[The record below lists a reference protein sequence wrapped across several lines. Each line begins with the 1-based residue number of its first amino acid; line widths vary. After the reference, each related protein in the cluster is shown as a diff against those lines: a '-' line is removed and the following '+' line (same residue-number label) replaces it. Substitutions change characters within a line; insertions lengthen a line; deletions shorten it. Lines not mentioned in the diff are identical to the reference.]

1 MGKHRTNGVVVIGLG
16 RFGRSLALEL
26 VAQGEEVLGIDGDPK
41 IVAALAG
48 RLTHVVEADST
59 NEDAMRQL
67 SVGEFSRAVIG
78 VGTNLE
84 VSILSAS
91 IALELGVQNV
101 WAKAISASH
110 AKILEKLGVHHVVR
124 PEHDMGK
131 RVAHL
136 VRGEEILDYIEFDEG
151 YAFAKSPAPRALH
164 GRSLQ
169 GYGVRQE
176 FGITVVAVKRLGQTF
191 AYATPESVIR
201 EGDQVVVSGPADKVE
216 AFCNLR

>member
-1 MGKHRTNGVVVIGLG
+1 MGKHLTNGVVVVGLG

-26 VAQGEEVLGIDGDPK
+26 VAHGEEVLGIDADPR
-41 IVAALAG
+41 IVASLAG
-48 RLTHVVEADST
+48 RLTHVVEADAT

-78 VGTNLE
+78 MGTNIE
-84 VSILSAS
+84 ASILSAT

-110 AKILEKLGVHHVVR
+110 AKILEKLGAHHVVR

-136 VRGEEILDYIEFDEG
+136 VRGDEILDYIEFDEG
-151 YAFAKSPAPRALH
+151 YAFAKAPAPRALH

-176 FGITVVAVKRLGQTF
+176 FGITVVAVKHRGERF
-191 AYATPESVIR
+191 EYATPDTVLR
-201 EGDQVVVSGPADKVE
+201 EGDQVVVSGDADKVE
-216 AFCNLR
+216 AFSNLR

>member
-1 MGKHRTNGVVVIGLG
+1 MGKHLTNGVVVIGLG
-16 RFGRSLALEL
+16 RFGRSLSLEL
-26 VAQGEEVLGIDGDPK
+26 VAQGEEVLGIDGDPR

-48 RLTHVVEADST
+48 RLTHVVEADAT
-59 NEDAMRQL
+59 NEAAMRQL

-78 VGTNLE
+78 VGTDLE
-84 VSILSAS
+84 ASILSAS

-110 AKILEKLGVHHVVR
+110 ARILEKLGVHHVVR

-136 VRGEEILDYIEFDEG
+136 VRGDEILDYIEFDDG
-151 YAFAKSPAPRALH
+151 YAFAKAPAPRALF
-164 GRSLQ
+164 GRSLE

-176 FGITVVAVKRLGQTF
+176 FGITVVAVKPPGETF
-191 AYATPESVIR
+191 DYATPATVIR
-201 EGDQVVVSGPADKVE
+201 EGDHVVVSGPPEKVE
-216 AFCNLR
+216 AFSNLR